1 MRLDHISRILL
12 YPFSLLYALSVGAR
26 NLLYDSGLLKSTK
39 FNIPVIN
46 VGNLSVGGA
55 GKTPHVEYLATL
67 LESYLNV
74 SILSR
79 GYKRKS
85 KGFKIVKTQN
95 DAYFA
100 GDEPLQYKRKYP
112 ELRVAV
118 SESRALGIPQL
129 LKSYPEINVVL
140 LDDAFQHRSVTADLN
155 VLLTPQNDLFID
167 DMLLPAGRLREFKS
181 AYKRAHLII
190 VTKCDN
196 NLEEYGKQEIT
207 KKLNLLPHQKI
218 FFSKYVYGKPYF
230 LFNGNQKVQSLKE
243 LNIILIS
250 AIANTDYLIE
260 HLENEVASINALSY
274 EDHHYFSDRDMQYL
288 KKIYDNSEK
297 DKTIILTTEKDAIR
311 LELQKQFIIRNKLPI
326 FALPVVVD
334 FLFDSKESFD
344 RSIKDF
350 LLNYK
355 V

>member
-1 MRLDHISRILL
+1 MKLDFVSKILL
-12 YPFSLLYALSVGAR
+12 SPLSLLYGLSVGAR

-67 LESYLNV
+67 LEEYLNV

-85 KGFKIVKTQN
+85 KGFKIIESQN
-95 DAYFA
+95 DAHFA

-112 ELRVAV
+112 QLKVAV

-129 LKSYPEINVVL
+129 LKAHPEINVVL
-140 LDDAFQHRSVTADLN
+140 LDDAYQHRSVTANLN
-155 VLLTPQNDLFID
+155 ILLTPQNDLFVN

-181 AYKRAHLII
+181 AYERANIII

-196 NLEEYGKQEIT
+196 EILESNKNTIISDI
-207 KKLNLLPHQKI
+207 NPLPHQKI
-218 FFSKYVYGKPYF
+218 FFTKYVYGLPYYI
-230 LFNGNQKVQSLKE
+230 FNGKQKVPSLKD
-243 LNIILIS
+243 LNVILIS
-250 AIANTDYLIE
+250 DIANKEYLLDYLNDKTIS
-260 HLENEVASINALSY
+260 VNALSY
-274 EDHHYFSDRDMQYL
+274 EDHHYFTDRDMQYL
-288 KKIYDNSEK
+288 KKVYDNAEK
-297 DKTIILTTEKDAIR
+297 NNTIIVTTEKDAIR
-311 LELQKQFIIRNKLPI
+311 LELHRPYIIRNKLPI
-326 FALPVVVD
+326 FALPVRVD
-334 FLFDSKESFD
+334 FLFDEKEIFN
-344 RSIKDF
+344 RSIQDF

>member
-1 MRLDHISRILL
+1 MRLDLLSKILL
-12 YPFSLLYALSVGAR
+12 SPLSALYALSVGAR
-26 NLLYDSGLLKSTK
+26 NLLYDSGLLKSTR

-67 LESYLNV
+67 LEEYLNV

-85 KGFKIVKTQN
+85 KGFKIINTHN
-95 DAYFA
+95 DAHFA

-112 ELRVAV
+112 ALRIAV

-129 LKSYPEINVVL
+129 LKTHPEINVVL

-181 AYKRAHLII
+181 AYKRAHILI

-196 NLEEYGKQEIT
+196 DLQDHEQQAISSQ
-207 KKLNLLPHQKI
+207 LNLLSHQKI
-218 FFSKYVYGKPYF
+218 FFSKYVYGQPYF
-230 LFNGNQKVQSLKE
+230 VFNGSQRVQSLKGAHV
-243 LNIILIS
+243 ILIS
-250 AIANTDYLIE
+250 AIANTDYLLQ
-260 HLENEVASINALSY
+260 HLNKEAASINALTY

-288 KKIYDNSEK
+288 KKVYDHSEK
-297 DKTIILTTEKDAIR
+297 DNTLIITTEKDAIR

-326 FALPVVVD
+326 FALPVKVD
-334 FLFDSKESFD
+334 FLFDGKESFD
-344 RSIKDF
+344 RSVKDF